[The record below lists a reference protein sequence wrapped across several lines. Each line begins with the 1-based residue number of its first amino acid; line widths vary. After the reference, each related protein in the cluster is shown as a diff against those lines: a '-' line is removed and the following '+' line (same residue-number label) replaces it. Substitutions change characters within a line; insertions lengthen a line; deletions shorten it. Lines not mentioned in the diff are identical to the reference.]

1 MIKTLLKI
9 ILFNIGFFL
18 VLSCQKESNLLIE
31 PSVNEILKSNSTI
44 ASLIKRTAIRDG
56 SKDNIIDRANCLSVE
71 LPIRV
76 IANGV
81 PLTINS
87 EADYLL
93 IENIF
98 DEFSLDIDTLTIIFP
113 IKISLSDF
121 KIITIYNSD
130 ELQELAK
137 ECNGENENDDD
148 IECVDF
154 VYPINISIYNSSSQL
169 TQTIVVQSDEQFYK
183 LVEDIEDYY
192 IVQIN
197 FPISVILYDGSTQT
211 IADMSEL
218 EKAIEAADG
227 MCDED
232 DDFNYNDDDCSTCSI
247 EQANNLLLTCNWVVE
262 DLKINDTDKTEQY
275 SDLVFTFLNTGI
287 VNVKKNGTLSSGTW
301 NLSFSNN
308 TIKLYLNIPNFQ
320 DFNFNWELN
329 EINEN
334 NEFEFKVDNNSLKL
348 DKNCN

>member
-9 ILFNIGFFL
+9 ILINIGLFL
-18 VLSCQKESNLLIE
+18 VLSCQKESTLLIE
-31 PSVNEILKSNSTI
+31 PPVNEILKSNSSV
-44 ASLIKRTAIRDG
+44 ASLIKRTTIKDG
-56 SKDNIIDRANCLSVE
+56 SIDNIIDSANCLTVI
-71 LPIRV
+71 LPVNV

-93 IENIF
+93 IKNIF

-113 IKISLSDF
+113 IKISLSNF
-121 KIITIYNSD
+121 EIITVYNSN

-137 ECNGENENDDD
+137 ECIGENEIDDD

-154 VYPINISIYNSSSQL
+154 VYPINISIYNTSSQL

-232 DDFNYNDDDCSTCSI
+232 DDYNYNDDDCSDCTL
-247 EQANNLLLTCNWVVE
+247 EQANNLLLTCNWVVD
-262 DLKINDTDKTEQY
+262 DLKINDIDKSEQY

-287 VNVKKNGTLSSGTW
+287 VNININGSLSSGTW
-301 NLSFSNN
+301 DLSFSNN
-308 TIKLYLNIPNFQ
+308 KIKLSLNIPNFQ
-320 DFNFNWELN
+320 DFNFNWELK
-329 EINEN
+329 EINGN
-334 NEFEFKVDNNSLKL
+334 DEFEFKVDNNSLKL